1 MKKKKKIIS
10 GLLAT
15 LLATSLTV
23 AGNQVHADAFS
34 NAEVYYRTETANR
47 NQAVN
52 YYNQQNQSLHQFI
65 HDNIDQFVSFSS
77 QNANKELNRLIA
89 LAKQADNQLVTQL
102 QSQQLT
108 VKAHN
113 EALKR
118 RELIHANIQTLL
130 NQETAKVNSMQMRYN
145 TLVNQRNNAV
155 RQITLLLE
163 RIHFDENGNLNQ
175 LKIMFQEVADGINP
189 LVEQITSYKNE
200 ALNLQY
206 ELDNY
211 SATALEA
218 EIRKLTSPDNF
229 NISPVKAESTLIDS
243 SDSEKPAETENNKAN
258 IETNTSA
265 AVSKA
270 VETPKNDQNT
280 VASYEALKSFL
291 TEKVDNRTP
300 NITVKMSLK
309 DRQEVNVYQE
319 KLQKILNDLANLFG
333 TATMFSAKSNFT
345 MYQKGGQIEQILVS
359 SDITV
364 EYTVKKDQVA
374 LTKEYKNFV
383 SHFVKENIT
392 DKNITSDYEKAKVIH
407 DYIVNSYAYATEELA
422 SNHETASKI
431 SVHAPEALYK
441 DKRGVCQA
449 YAVMFRDMATAAG
462 LDAWYVTGKSNI
474 IGDPVSGNHAW
485 NIVKIDGTNYYVDA
499 TWDDTANTRDYFLA
513 GKTVMNKEHVLDTAY
528 SAIAASIPNDNYS

>member
-265 AVSKA
+265 CCK
-270 VETPKNDQNT
+270 
-280 VASYEALKSFL
+280 
-291 TEKVDNRTP
+291 
-300 NITVKMSLK
+300 
-309 DRQEVNVYQE
+309 
-319 KLQKILNDLANLFG
+319 
-333 TATMFSAKSNFT
+333 
-345 MYQKGGQIEQILVS
+345 
-359 SDITV
+359 
-364 EYTVKKDQVA
+364 
-374 LTKEYKNFV
+374 
-383 SHFVKENIT
+383 
-392 DKNITSDYEKAKVIH
+392 
-407 DYIVNSYAYATEELA
+407 
-422 SNHETASKI
+422 
-431 SVHAPEALYK
+431 
-441 DKRGVCQA
+441 
-449 YAVMFRDMATAAG
+449 
-462 LDAWYVTGKSNI
+462 
-474 IGDPVSGNHAW
+474 
-485 NIVKIDGTNYYVDA
+485 
-499 TWDDTANTRDYFLA
+499 
-513 GKTVMNKEHVLDTAY
+513 
-528 SAIAASIPNDNYS
+528 